1 MRTGKPEIDQAK
13 EVKAGG
19 QAAREPLPLS
29 LLVMAQAVIE
39 ALAVACTG
47 IALAFLLSERIAV
60 GGLDVYVRASL
71 VGAALYVLIA
81 DITGA
86 YEPAAQF
93 SLSEA
98 WHRTLRAWLTT
109 GLLIATLGF
118 VLKISEDF
126 SRLWAGLWFVGGFAC
141 VVAMRTAMTVFSRR
155 LRKRGIFNQRVAI
168 FGASTQGAKLGR
180 YIRSHDGLIISIMG
194 YYDERSGERAP
205 ADIDGVPVRGKLT
218 ELVQDIRA
226 GLIDQVIV
234 ALPWAAEGRLQEV
247 VGQLALTPV
256 RIRLAPDL
264 ANFAFSQ
271 RPVMMLGEVP
281 VLSLFDRPISGFN
294 HAVKWLED
302 KLIALAILALI
313 WPILVIVAI
322 AIKLDSKGPVF
333 FMQPREGYNN
343 RTFRVLK
350 FRSMYHDQG
359 QADRIVQAKRDD
371 PRITRVGAFIRRTS
385 IDELPQFLNVLK
397 GDMSIVGPRP
407 HAPSTRAGGRL
418 FSEVVSSY
426 AGRHRVKPGITGWAQ
441 IHGWRGE
448 THTEE
453 QLIGRLEHDLYYI
466 ENWSLLLDLYII
478 MRTALL
484 VVSDRNAY

>member
-1 MRTGKPEIDQAK
+1 MTDSQADFRS
-13 EVKAGG
+13 
-19 QAAREPLPLS
+19 AREPEPGKEPLS
-29 LLVMAQAVIE
+29 LSVLALLQATLE
-39 ALAVACTG
+39 AIAVAVTG
-47 IALAFLLSERIAV
+47 IVIALLLTERISSV
-60 GGLDVYVRASL
+60 GLDVYVRASL

-81 DITGA
+81 DLTGA
-86 YEPAAQF
+86 YEPSAQF

-98 WHRTLRAWLTT
+98 WRRTLRAWLTT

-126 SRLWAGLWFVGGFAC
+126 SRLWAGLWLIFGLLC
-141 VVAMRTAMTVFSRR
+141 VAVTRTVVTMFSRR
-155 LRKRGIFNQRVAI
+155 LRRRGVFNQRVAI
-168 FGASTQGAKLGR
+168 FGAGTQGAKLGR
-180 YIRSHDGLIISIMG
+180 YIRSHDGLIISIVG

-205 ADIDGVPVRGKLT
+205 ADIDGVPVRGKLVD
-218 ELVQDIRA
+218 LVSDIRA
-226 GLIDQVIV
+226 GQIDQVIV

-247 VGQLALTPV
+247 VGHLALTPV

-294 HAVKWLED
+294 YTVKWLED
-302 KLIALAILALI
+302 KLLALCILALI
-313 WPILVIVAI
+313 WPVLIAVAI
-322 AIKLDSKGPVF
+322 AIKLDSPGPVF
-333 FMQPREGYNN
+333 FRQPREGYNN
-343 RTFRVLK
+343 RTFHVLK
-350 FRSMYHDQG
+350 FRSMRHDQEQQSG
-359 QADRIVQAKRDD
+359 IVQAQRDD

-385 IDELPQFLNVLK
+385 IDELPQFLNVLA

-418 FSEVVSSY
+418 FSDVVSSY
-426 AGRHRVKPGITGWAQ
+426 AARHRVKPGITGWAQ
-441 IHGWRGE
+441 VHGWRGE
-448 THTEE
+448 THTED
-453 QLIGRLEHDLYYI
+453 QLVQRLEHDLYYI
-466 ENWSLLLDLYII
+466 ENWSLLIDLYII

>member
-1 MRTGKPEIDQAK
+1 MTGSAPRRKQA
-13 EVKAGG
+13 EELEPAT
-19 QAAREPLPLS
+19 REPLPLS
-29 LLVMAQAVIE
+29 VLALTQAVLE
-39 ALAVACTG
+39 AMAVAITG
-47 IALAFLLSERIAV
+47 VAIALLLRDRISVA
-60 GGLDVYVRASL
+60 GLDVYVRASL

-81 DITGA
+81 DLTGA
-86 YEPAAQF
+86 YEPSAQF

-98 WHRTLRAWLTT
+98 WRRTLRSWLTT

-126 SRLWAGLWFVGGFAC
+126 SRLWAGLWFVCGLAC
-141 VVAMRTAMTVFSRR
+141 VITMRTLVTAFSRK
-155 LRKRGIFNQRVAI
+155 LRRRGLFNQRVAI
-168 FGASTQGAKLGR
+168 FGAGTQGAKLGR

-205 ADIDGVPVRGKLT
+205 ASIDGVPVRGRLAD
-218 ELVQDIRA
+218 LVRDIRA
-226 GLIDQVIV
+226 GQIDQVIV

-247 VGQLALTPV
+247 VGHLALTPV

-294 HAVKWLED
+294 HVLKWVED
-302 KLIALAILALI
+302 KIIALAILAVI
-313 WPILVIVAI
+313 WPVLLVVAI
-322 AIKLDSKGPVF
+322 AIKLDSPGPVF
-333 FMQPREGYNN
+333 FRQPREGYNN
-343 RTFRVLK
+343 GTFHVLK
-350 FRSMYHDQG
+350 FRSMRHDQ
-359 QADRIVQAKRDD
+359 QQSDKIVQATRKDL
-371 PRITRVGAFIRRTS
+371 RITRVGAFIRRTS
-385 IDELPQFLNVLK
+385 IDELPQFLNVLA

-426 AGRHRVKPGITGWAQ
+426 ASRHRVKPGITGWAQ
-441 IHGWRGE
+441 VHGWRGE

-453 QLIGRLEHDLYYI
+453 QLVQRLEHDLYYI
-466 ENWSLLLDLYII
+466 ENWSLLIDLYII

-484 VVSDRNAY
+484 VIADRNAY